1 MFTSSSEDV
10 YKITKRLSTAD
21 DEVERYFPVF
31 LTFIDSTEQQ
41 IPRPIDNKRRKTYY
55 SDKKKRHIVNTQLL
69 MANNKGI
76 IINKIDHRKG
86 RRHDYD
92 IYKKDHPVI
101 PKQVVTV
108 ADLGY
113 LV

>member
-1 MFTSSSEDV
+1 
-10 YKITKRLSTAD
+10 
-21 DEVERYFPVF
+21 
-31 LTFIDSTEQQ
+31 
-41 IPRPIDNKRRKTYY
+41 
-55 SDKKKRHIVNTQLL
+55 